1 MQVEHGAMQDKD
13 KSCNCL
19 ALGKRFERR
28 LIFKKDKRLKNKNK
42 NKKTAWTREIKQAQ
56 TPEILT
62 LQNFRLSNAHNER
75 RCAQSTICVEHFP
88 CVVIHP
94 RKEQVHAITI
104 SNSFMTVSLM
114 FFNVFHG
121 NFLLLLLEVL
131 QLLVQVL
138 RGDSSSA

>member
-1 MQVEHGAMQDKD
+1 MQAEHGAMQDKD
-13 KSCNCL
+13 KSGNDS
-19 ALGKRFERR
+19 KDV
-28 LIFKKDKRLKNKNK
+28 LIFKKEKRLK
-42 NKKTAWTREIKQAQ
+42 KKATAWTREIKQAQ
-56 TPEILT
+56 TSEILT

-104 SNSFMTVSLM
+104 SNSFLTVSLM